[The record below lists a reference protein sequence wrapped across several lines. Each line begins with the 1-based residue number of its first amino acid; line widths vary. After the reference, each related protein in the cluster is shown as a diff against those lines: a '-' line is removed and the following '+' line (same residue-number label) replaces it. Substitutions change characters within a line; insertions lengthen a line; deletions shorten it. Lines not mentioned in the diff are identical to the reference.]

1 MNQSQKKTYITQKQ
15 ITFSRR
21 GIVVNTIEKSYLIDP
36 GLRFVAG
43 SNPDFSVLEVCH
55 GQSLHK
61 YYLLLIRLDSPSL
74 IIHFARTVHPD
85 QI

>member
-21 GIVVNTIEKSYLIDP
+21 GIIVNTIEKSYLIDP

-43 SNPDFSVLEVCH
+43 SNPDFGVLVVWH
-55 GQSLHK
+55 G
-61 YYLLLIRLDSPSL
+61 
-74 IIHFARTVHPD
+74 
-85 QI
+85 